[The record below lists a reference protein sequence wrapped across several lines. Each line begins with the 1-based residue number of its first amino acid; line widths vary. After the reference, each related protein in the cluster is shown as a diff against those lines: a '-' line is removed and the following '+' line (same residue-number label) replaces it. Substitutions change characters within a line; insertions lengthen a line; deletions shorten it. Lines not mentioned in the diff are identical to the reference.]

1 MKLKKNRTISYL
13 IILAVYAV
21 ATAVGIFSYK
31 ALESM
36 SNLFLQVL
44 AADAI
49 ATVVVFVFSLVL
61 NNASVY
67 DPYWSIQPI
76 VICFAFA
83 FKHEKWSLST
93 IILLAIIGVWG
104 VRLTLNWAYTFKN
117 LNHQDWRYTMLKE
130 KTGALYP
137 LVNLFGIHLFPT
149 FVVWAVIL
157 PAIYTIF
164 INAEFNVYSIPF
176 LVLSVFAIILQS
188 VSDAQMHAYR
198 KNRDGNFIRR
208 GLWKYSRH
216 PNYLGEI
223 LMWWGVGLSVVISD
237 FSAWHLLFG
246 ALINTLMFVFISMP
260 MADKRQSK
268 KDGFDEYKKQTRAL
282 FPIKKFMRG

>member
-1 MKLKKNRTISYL
+1 
-13 IILAVYAV
+13 
-21 ATAVGIFSYK
+21 
-31 ALESM
+31 
-36 SNLFLQVL
+36 
-44 AADAI
+44 
-49 ATVVVFVFSLVL
+49 
-61 NNASVY
+61 
-67 DPYWSIQPI
+67 
-76 VICFAFA
+76 
-83 FKHEKWSLST
+83 
-93 IILLAIIGVWG
+93 
-104 VRLTLNWAYTFKN
+104 
-117 LNHQDWRYTMLKE
+117 MLKD

-149 FVVWAVIL
+149 FVVWTVIL
-157 PAIYTIF
+157 PAIYAIF

-198 KNRDGNFIRR
+198 KNRDSNFMRR

-237 FSAWHLLFG
+237 FSAWHLLLG
-246 ALINTLMFVFISMP
+246 ALINTLMFVFISIP

-268 KDGFDEYKKQTRAL
+268 KEGFVEYKAQTRSL
-282 FPIKKFMRG
+282 FPIPKK